1 MLKTIKKMFQFHKFL
16 VLFTFSILLISS
28 QKLLAQENSAN
39 SSREFVVP
47 GPEKMVLK
55 KYFMVFLMKDPN
67 RTQDDSTAQVIQAG
81 HLAHINKMSKEGYLH
96 MAGPFEY
103 APDSNMAGI
112 LIFDVDTEEEALRLV
127 SEDPAIKAGRLQP
140 AIAAWWCAKNSCLK

>member
-1 MLKTIKKMFQFHKFL
+1 MYQFRKISI
-16 VLFTFSILLISS
+16 VFTFSILLISS
-28 QKLLAQENSAN
+28 QKLLAQENPAN
-39 SSREFVVP
+39 SSREFIVP

-55 KYFMVFLMKDPN
+55 KYFMVFLMKGPN
-67 RTQDDSTAQVIQAG
+67 RTQDDSTAQVIQGG

-127 SEDPAIKAGRLQP
+127 SDDPAIKAGRLKP
-140 AIAAWWCAKNSCLK
+140 EVAAWWCAKNSCLK